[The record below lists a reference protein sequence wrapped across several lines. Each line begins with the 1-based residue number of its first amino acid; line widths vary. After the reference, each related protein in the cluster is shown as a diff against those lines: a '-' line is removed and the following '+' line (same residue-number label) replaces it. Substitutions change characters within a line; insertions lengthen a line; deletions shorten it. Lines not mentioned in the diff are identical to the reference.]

1 MAKKKSPWIHAWT
14 DSVAGLCS
22 ISQLMQLCDL
32 KNDGDYKLIVADLFN
47 NFSNKANKTSKAQ
60 QRKLKVYMGTNMI
73 FEHQLDDKPVAV
85 QTIFDAMSKPNLPVI
100 AVAVGSS
107 IIYVKD
113 FEPYMKFDLPLIEF
127 SQEESET
134 WAELMKLTSSQFGQ
148 NPNEDATE
156 SSQDNDV

>member
-1 MAKKKSPWIHAWT
+1 
-14 DSVAGLCS
+14 
-22 ISQLMQLCDL
+22 
-32 KNDGDYKLIVADLFN
+32 
-47 NFSNKANKTSKAQ
+47 
-60 QRKLKVYMGTNMI
+60 MGTNMI

-85 QTIFDAMSKPNLPVI
+85 QTIFDTMSKPNLPVV

-134 WAELMKLTSSQFGQ
+134 WAELMKLTSS
-148 NPNEDATE
+148 
-156 SSQDNDV
+156 